1 MLPVESVVADILANS
16 ISLLY
21 TPYKKNIHTLPGLI
35 SVKWYG
41 DVILKVTS
49 LLPLG
54 SQKL

>member
-1 MLPVESVVADILANS
+1 MLPVESVVTDILANS

-21 TPYKKNIHTLPGLI
+21 TPYNRNIHTLLGLI

-49 LLPLG
+49 LLPLC
-54 SQKL
+54 SQNL